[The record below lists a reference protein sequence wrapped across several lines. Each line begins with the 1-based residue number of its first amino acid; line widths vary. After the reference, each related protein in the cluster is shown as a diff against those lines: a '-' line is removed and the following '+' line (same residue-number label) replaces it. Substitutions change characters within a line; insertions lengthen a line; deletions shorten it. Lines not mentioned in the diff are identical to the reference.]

1 MKKITFVLLLLSL
14 ITFSCKKNEEKSE
27 SFTFGKG
34 LFILNEGFFTG
45 ANSSLSFFDL
55 EKNTIENNVFYKV
68 NKGVIGDV
76 GNSLNIND
84 NKLFIVVNNSG
95 YIYKTSAETLV
106 LEGKLDG
113 LYSPRQIHF
122 VSPTKAYISDLI
134 STSLTIFNPT
144 TMEKLGEIELNATSE
159 AMTQIGDEVYVSN
172 WSNYYAPTTSDHSV
186 QVINTTTDQ
195 VVATIN
201 TSAAPNSMV
210 VDKNDNLWVLC
221 GGSYDEY
228 TWAVE
233 DAKLLKIN
241 SLTKEIE
248 AYDFP
253 AGYDSPSELRID
265 DDRSTLYFIY
275 KDVYKMSIDS
285 NSLPT
290 LPLISSEGRSLYGL
304 AVSNSD
310 IFVTDAK
317 DYYSN
322 GTVTRYDVL
331 GNVIDTFSVGICPRA
346 MIFN

>member
-1 MKKITFVLLLLSL
+1 MKKITFLLMLLSF
-14 ITFSCKKNEEKSE
+14 ITFSCKKNEEESE
-27 SFTFGKG
+27 NFKFGKG
-34 LFILNEGFFTG
+34 LFVLNEGVFTA
-45 ANSSLSFFDL
+45 ANSSLSFFNLD
-55 EKNTIENNVFYKV
+55 KNTIENNVFYKV
-68 NKGVIGDV
+68 NKGVLGDV
-76 GNSLNIND
+76 ANSLNIND
-84 NKLFIVVNNSG
+84 NKLFVVVNNSG
-95 YIYKTSAETLV
+95 FIYKTSAETLE

-113 LYSPRQIHF
+113 LYSPRHIHF
-122 VSPTKAYISDLI
+122 ISPTKAYISDMV

-159 AMTQIGDEVYVSN
+159 AMAQIGDEVFVSN

-186 QVINTTTDQ
+186 QVINTKTDQ

-221 GGSYDEY
+221 GGSYDEN
-228 TWAVE
+228 TWAVK

-241 SLTKEIE
+241 SLTKNIKE
-248 AYDFP
+248 YDFP
-253 AGYDSPSELRID
+253 AGFDSPSELRID
-265 DDRSTLYFIY
+265 DEKTTLYFIY

-285 NSLPT
+285 NTLPT
-290 LPLISSEGRSLYGL
+290 QPFISSEGRSLYGL
-304 AVSNSD
+304 AVSNND

-317 DYYSN
+317 DYFSN

-331 GNVIDTFSVGICPRA
+331 GNEIVTLSVGICPRS